1 MGVRFPGPTPRTT
14 AAKLRRA
21 FVSTKGSDLASALGQ
36 PMGADAHGDKQMD
49 RRKEMMMAGP
59 EEPVRLLSDSL

>member
-1 MGVRFPGPTPRTT
+1 M
-14 AAKLRRA
+14 
-21 FVSTKGSDLASALGQ
+21 STKGSDLASALGQ

-59 EEPVRLLSDSL
+59 EEPARLLSDSL